1 MQVPT
6 EWLETAFQFSA
17 AARKGIKGVEL
28 SSFLTT
34 GTLENY
40 LFLLCLRPTLKSEG
54 VTTSGICAFE
64 IKWITLA
71 GQLGRSVSNT
81 EELYFLIGSEK

>member
-1 MQVPT
+1 MNGLNLPSNLVLLP
-6 EWLETAFQFSA
+6 E
-17 AARKGIKGVEL
+17 REL
-28 SSFLTT
+28 KELKLLSFLTT
-34 GTLENY
+34 GTSENP

-81 EELYFLIGSEK
+81 EEELYFLIGSEE